1 MANGFGPIL
10 FHMSRFHSYLQ
21 TATRLIRQHQAPEPF
36 AVYLKK
42 AFALDRKFGSL
53 DRKIISSIC
62 YSYFRCAGYMHAQ
75 PTEENF
81 LKAMFACG
89 EDGHGLMASLSPV
102 LFEQLAVSADERLS
116 ILDWDAG
123 QLFPCR
129 EEIGALAD
137 KEAFVRAMLQQPL
150 LFIRIRPGRHA
161 FVKQALTSAG
171 INYSELSGDCLA
183 LPPAT
188 KLESYVTINRDAVVQ
203 DWASQQSLGWL
214 ALNRGMLGS
223 QRPLPVWDCCAASG
237 GKSILLYDILDKQV
251 RITVSDIRKSVLSN
265 CRRRLQ
271 EAGVNVDRFVQA
283 DLSQAVDM
291 IDGQRWPLIIADLPC
306 TGSGTWARTPD
317 QAYYFILSQLDEY
330 VSRQSAIIRQV
341 MRKLEPGGICVYI
354 TCSVFAK
361 ENEGQVKN
369 LVRDYPVTVLHQQ
382 YIEGAAQQADTMFVA
397 ILQKSS

>member
-10 FHMSRFHSYLQ
+10 IHMSRFHSYLQ
-21 TATRLIRQHQAPEPF
+21 TATRLIRQHKAPEPF

-42 AFALDRKFGSL
+42 AFALDRKFGSR

-62 YSYFRCAGYMHAQ
+62 YSYFRCAGNMHAQ

-89 EDGHGLMASLSPV
+89 EEGHGLLAALAPE
-102 LFEQLAVSADERLS
+102 LFERVTFSVDERLS
-116 ILDWDAG
+116 ILNWDADK
-123 QLFPCR
+123 LFPCR
-129 EEIGALAD
+129 DEIGALAGKD
-137 KEAFVRAMLQQPL
+137 AFIRSMLRQPL

-161 FVKQALTSAG
+161 VVKQALTIAG
-171 INYSELSGDCLA
+171 ISFWELAGDCLA
-183 LPPAT
+183 LPAGT
-188 KLESYVTINRDAVVQ
+188 KLESHVTINRDAVVQ
-203 DWASQQSLGWL
+203 DWASQQSLNWL
-214 ALNRGMLGS
+214 ALHQGMLS
-223 QRPLPVWDCCAASG
+223 RQRPLPVWDCCAASG

-265 CRRRLQ
+265 CRLRLQ
-271 EAGVNVDRFVQA
+271 EAGVNIDRFVQA
-283 DLSQAVDM
+283 DLSQPGDM
-291 IDGQRWPLIIADLPC
+291 MDGQRWPLIIADLPC

-317 QAYYFILSQLDEY
+317 QAYYFTLSQLDEY
-330 VSRQSAIIRQV
+330 VSRQSSIMRQV
-341 MRKLEPGGICVYI
+341 MTKLEPGGICVYI

-397 ILQKSS
+397 ILQKSL